1 MDDSKLKEF
10 EHMWQ
15 SDKECYMLSEVESG
29 DSSSKR
35 YAIVDISTNHGVI
48 IEDNEVAHE
57 VIRRMLE
64 AGVSVGNPFDL
75 KTRKEILKRRL
86 RSSREDH

>member
-1 MDDSKLKEF
+1 MDDGKLKEF

-15 SDKECYMLSEVESG
+15 SDKGCYMLSEVEGG
-29 DSSSKR
+29 DPSNKR
-35 YAIVDISTNHGVI
+35 YAIVDIRTNHGVI
-48 IEDNEVAHE
+48 IEDDEVAHE
-57 VIRRMLE
+57 VVRRMLE
-64 AGVSVGNPFDL
+64 AGVSVGNPFDV